1 MSTNTDGDQ
10 TGGNE
15 STSVVDTSGDMNL
28 NSSGEGG
35 HKTTVEVTRHC
46 GCVGLR
52 LSNEIA
58 AIDVA
63 LLPEDIEPLC
73 EELLAAK
80 ENVREPNVEETREWI
95 TEEFR

>member
-1 MSTNTDGDQ
+1 MSTERNADKS
-10 TGGNE
+10 N
-15 STSVVDTSGDMNL
+15 SVVDTSGDMDLNL
-28 NSSGEGG
+28 SSEGG
-35 HKTTVEVTRHC
+35 HKTTVEVTGHC
-46 GCVGLR
+46 GSIGLR

-80 ENVREPNVEETREWI
+80 ESVNETNVEETREWI
-95 TEEFR
+95 LDEFRGEDD